1 MNVDI
6 MVIVLKYIL
15 KMLKKDFKKF
25 GLQNS
30 LSGGLRLRK
39 YYIADFKYGKIP
51 RVMCVGL

>member
-1 MNVDI
+1 
-6 MVIVLKYIL
+6 
-15 KMLKKDFKKF
+15 MLKKDFKKF